1 MNGFLEE
8 VGNKEDTETL
18 LNIQRLRLTCENK
31 IRS

>member
-8 VGNKEDTETL
+8 VGTNQDIETL
-18 LNIQRLRLTCENK
+18 LNIQCLKLTCENK